1 MDLKRLTLIEIDS
14 YYIGVSKGIQM
25 AFGEDDPDTIRLLEI
40 AATMRQQTLREWK
53 SELEKS
59 IDHGSQ

>member
-1 MDLKRLTLIEIDS
+1 MDLKRRSIAEINA
-14 YYIGVSKGIQM
+14 YYIGVCKGIQM
-25 AFGEDDPDTIRLLEI
+25 SSGECDQDTIRLLEI